1 MNLRLYRTSWIV
13 AGVGLIIA
21 LLTLQAPIV
30 QPEPALPTAFDTGS
44 ALDFTAAVEG
54 VSRRRVVGGP
64 ADSATADLVRNRLRA
79 VPGARAGGTERVREQ
94 EFTAR
99 DANGRL
105 IRMRNVF
112 LALPPTESGVRGGIL
127 VVAPRDTPRGVAAG
141 ASSTGIL
148 LQLARLRATT
158 VRRRPV
164 IFVST
169 DGSAVGNAGIRWFL
183 SRFNDF
189 SISAAIVLDAP
200 GEGRGEHLHI
210 WTRSGGTSST
220 LDLIPT
226 IERAVER
233 AGAQALFQNGALRQ
247 LAVGALPQTF
257 GDQGPLI
264 EAGIATVA
272 LSNRPDSPL
281 KDDVGPSRERVT
293 IAGRTAAELLS
304 VLDAADTVRPPEAGY
319 WLNGRV
325 VRPLPLRAVA
335 LLLLLPALVLA
346 ADAWARLRRTRDGA
360 RGGFRALL
368 NRVVALGAALIAAHL
383 ASLLG
388 AFPGA
393 SAGAPPLPTEVEFGP
408 GAVLGIAIAIAVGV
422 GAYLAMRQRTPAG
435 DPADE
440 MAASLALLAVLL
452 IVLWWLN
459 PFAAILA
466 APAAHAGAL
475 AARPHL
481 PITAAGLGLM
491 LFVGPLLL
499 LSGLAPRLDESLL
512 FSGWYLFET
521 TASGARG
528 VVIPAI
534 VVGVSACLWALG
546 EAIARGWHPGP
557 QRRRRPRRAPRR
569 RARRARA

>member
-13 AGVGLIIA
+13 AGVGLIVA
-21 LLTLQAPIV
+21 LLTLQSPV
-30 QPEPALPTAFDTGS
+30 LQSEPALPTAFDTGS
-44 ALDFTAAVEG
+44 ALDLTAQVERI
-54 VSRRRVVGGP
+54 SRTRPAGGP
-64 ADSATADLVRNRLRA
+64 ANSATADLVRNRLRA
-79 VPGARAGGTERVREQ
+79 VPGARGGGAERVREQ

-99 DANGRL
+99 DASGLL

-127 VVAPRDTPRGVAAG
+127 VVAPRDTPTGVAAG

-148 LQLARLRATT
+148 LQLARSRATT

-183 SRFNDF
+183 SRFSDF
-189 SISAAIVLDAP
+189 SISAALVLDAP
-200 GEGRGEHLHI
+200 GEGRSEDLHI
-210 WTRSGGTSST
+210 WTRGGDTKST

-226 IERAVER
+226 VERAVER
-233 AGAQALFQNGALRQ
+233 AGAGASFDNGALTQ

-264 EAGIATVA
+264 EAGIASVA

-281 KDDVGPSRERVT
+281 KDDFGPSRERVN

-304 VLDAADTVRPPEAGY
+304 VLDAADTVREPEAGY

-325 VRPLPLRAVA
+325 LRTLPLRAVA

-346 ADAWARLRRTRDGA
+346 ADAWARLRRSRKGA

-368 NRVVALGAALIAAHL
+368 TKVVALGAALIAAHL

-388 AFPGA
+388 AFAGTA
-393 SAGAPPLPTEVEFGP
+393 AGAPPLPAEVQFTP
-408 GAVLGIAIAIAVGV
+408 GAVLGVAIAIGVGV
-422 GAYLAMRQRTPAG
+422 GAYVVMRRNAPES
-435 DPADE
+435 DADDDVG
-440 MAASLALLAVLL
+440 AALALLAVLL
-452 IVLWWLN
+452 VALWWIN
-459 PFAAILA
+459 PFAAALA

-475 AARPHL
+475 GARPHV
-481 PITAAGLGLM
+481 PITAAALGLL

-499 LSGLAPRLDESLL
+499 LSGLAPRLDESVL
-512 FSGWYLFET
+512 FSAWYLVET
-521 TASGARG
+521 TVSGARG
-528 VVIPAI
+528 LILPAL
-534 VVGVSACLWALG
+534 VVGITACLWSLG
-546 EAIARGWHPGP
+546 EAIARGWQPRPQRRRP
-557 QRRRRPRRAPRR
+557 QRRRRPRRA
-569 RARRARA
+569 RA